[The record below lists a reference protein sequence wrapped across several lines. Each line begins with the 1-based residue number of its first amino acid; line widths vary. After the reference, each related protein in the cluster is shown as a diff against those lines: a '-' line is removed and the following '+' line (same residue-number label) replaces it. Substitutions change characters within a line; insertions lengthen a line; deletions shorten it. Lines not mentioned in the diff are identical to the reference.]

1 VNLTAGQMGAT
12 QLLAQLLASIEDP
25 HDDGIAVDDIVGAQS
40 GVSATVH
47 MPSGDRY
54 VVVVQWIGD
63 REGDDA

>member
-1 VNLTAGQMGAT
+1 MTLTRGQLGAT
-12 QLLAQLLASIEDP
+12 QLLAQLLASIDDP
-25 HDDGIAVDDIVGAQS
+25 HDDGIGVDEMVGAQS

-63 REGDDA
+63 RESDA